1 MGFLLNIILP
11 FKMSIASNI
20 KYEYRDKTLS
30 LQELIQK
37 LKSER
42 TEKIIESKEDG
53 STTILFVFCDNS
65 KLKVTEINNNLYYTE
80 I

>member
-1 MGFLLNIILP
+1 
-11 FKMSIASNI
+11 MSIASNI
-20 KYEYRDKTLS
+20 KYEYRDKPLS

>member
-1 MGFLLNIILP
+1 
-11 FKMSIASNI
+11 MSIASNI
-20 KYEYRDKTLS
+20 KYEYRDKSLS
-30 LQELIQK
+30 LQELIQN
-37 LKSER
+37 LKSEG